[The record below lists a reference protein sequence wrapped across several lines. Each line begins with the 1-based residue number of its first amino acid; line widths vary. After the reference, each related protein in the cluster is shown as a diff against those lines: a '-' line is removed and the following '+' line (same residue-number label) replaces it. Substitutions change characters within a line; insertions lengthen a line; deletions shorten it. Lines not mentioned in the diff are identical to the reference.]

1 MRRAWDWLTCLPPW
15 QRVAVVAVLVVVA
28 TLAGLRLWDALGAF
42 VAALFGLGGG
52 SGAAK
57 VGARAVATRRAAKAA
72 ASLGEAI
79 ADAADTH
86 AAEDAKA
93 DAELARAQGEVVD
106 ARHADA
112 PADDMNPQR
121 SEYLGER

>member
-1 MRRAWDWLTCLPPW
+1 MRRAWDWLTGLPPW

-57 VGARAVATRRAAKAA
+57 AGARAAASRKAAKAA

-93 DAELARAQGEVVD
+93 DAELARAQGEVAD

-112 PADDMNPQR
+112 PVDSLNPQR